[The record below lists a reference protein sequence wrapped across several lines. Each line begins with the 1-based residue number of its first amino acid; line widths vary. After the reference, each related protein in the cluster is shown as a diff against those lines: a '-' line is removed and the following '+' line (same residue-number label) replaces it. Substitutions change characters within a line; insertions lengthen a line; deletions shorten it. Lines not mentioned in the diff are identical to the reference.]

1 MISIVMTYY
10 NRKKQLINTLK
21 SISDSTIKDIEI
33 IIVDDASD
41 EEHRIEDLQEEFNLK
56 LIRID
61 KKDKWWVNPCVPFN
75 VGIKESKGDIIVLQ
89 NSECYHVGDVLSS
102 IKETI
107 TDDNY
112 ITLSTYSFTED
123 LSDIILN
130 VDKEY
135 LLSLPQVASG
145 GSESL
150 GWYNHKIY
158 RPVYYHFCSAITKEN
173 MDKLNGFDE
182 RYSDGISYDDAEII
196 ERIKRL
202 ELKFEI
208 VDDVSVIHQYHDVLF
223 YKIINFGMLHER
235 NKQLYFNISLKE
247 KIIMVNL

>member
-10 NRKKQLINTLK
+10 NRKKQLINTLN
-21 SISDSTIKDIEI
+21 SINGSTIKDIEI
-33 IIVDDASD
+33 IIIDDASD
-41 EEHRIEDLQEEFNLK
+41 DEHRIEDLQEEFNLK

-61 KKDKWWVNPCVPFN
+61 KKDKWWVNPCVSFN
-75 VGIKESKGDIIVLQ
+75 IGIKESKGDIIVLQ
-89 NSECYHVGDVLSS
+89 NPECYHVGDVLSS
-102 IKETI
+102 IKEII

-112 ITLSTYSFTED
+112 ITLSTYSFTKN

-150 GWYNHKIY
+150 GWYNHIKY
-158 RPVYYHFCSAITKEN
+158 RPKYFHFCSAITINN
-173 MDKLNGFDE
+173 MNKLNGFDE
-182 RYSDGISYDDAEII
+182 RYAHGISYDDAEII

-202 ELKFEI
+202 GLKLEI
-208 VDDVSVIHQYHDVLF
+208 IDNVSVIHQYHDVLF
-223 YKIINFGMLHER
+223 YNMKNFGILHER
-235 NKQLYFNISLKE
+235 NKQLYFNITLKE
-247 KIIMVNL
+247 NKIKVNL